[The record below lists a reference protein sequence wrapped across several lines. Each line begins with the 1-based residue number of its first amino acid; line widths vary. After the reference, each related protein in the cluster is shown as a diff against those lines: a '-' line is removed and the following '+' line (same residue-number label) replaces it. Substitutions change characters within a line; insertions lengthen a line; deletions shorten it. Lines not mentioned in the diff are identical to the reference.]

1 MNIVI
6 KNLKT
11 KTDAG
16 KTTVELAHVYQ
27 PLEDEKDLKIHC
39 QYLKPGEMTAFFSY
53 GQDGKAAT
61 DFQKIFREKVTKI
74 DGLTVEADGK
84 EIKIETSEDLLN
96 LPNIP
101 VLSTIVIN
109 TAGHLLSNDGLTGDE
124 EKN

>member
-16 KTTVELAHVYQ
+16 KTTVEIDHVYL
-27 PLEDEKDLKIHC
+27 PLPEEKDLKIHC
-39 QYLKPGEMTAFFSY
+39 QYLRPGEMMYYFTY
-53 GQDGKAAT
+53 GKNGKTAT
-61 DFQKIFREKVTKI
+61 DFQQIFREKVTKI
-74 DGLTVEADGK
+74 EGLTIEADGK
-84 EIKIETSEDLLN
+84 EMKIETAEDLLS

-109 TAGHLLSNDGLTGDE
+109 TAGHLLSNEGLTGDE

>member
-11 KTDAG
+11 KVDAG
-16 KTTVELAHVYQ
+16 KTHIELAHIYQ

-39 QYLKPGEMTAFFSY
+39 QYLRPGEMTSYFVY
-53 GQDGKAAT
+53 GQDGKAST
-61 DFQKIFREKVTKI
+61 DFQKIFKEKVTRI
-74 DGLTVEADGK
+74 EGLTVEADGK
-84 EIKIETSEDLLN
+84 ELKIETSEDLLS